1 MRGRPV
7 PLVRLQFPQ
16 SRAFTVRASKP
27 LVNRG
32 AIHRIARDNVAQA
45 SSFAHTLNG
54 HQPYRLLCYSIKL
67 AAIYFHKIYDHGDDL
82 KYPNV
87 STYLLT
93 HK

>member
-1 MRGRPV
+1 
-7 PLVRLQFPQ
+7 
-16 SRAFTVRASKP
+16 
-27 LVNRG
+27 
-32 AIHRIARDNVAQA
+32 
-45 SSFAHTLNG
+45 
-54 HQPYRLLCYSIKL
+54 L